1 MNTEQLD
8 SDCDG
13 TKVEGFLCIDLRVC
27 KCINVFDAAEFVYT
41 YATGQGCPNISK
53 FTACFETVIHSLILF
68 EVVSQ
73 CKD

>member
-8 SDCDG
+8 SDCDA

-27 KCINVFDAAEFVYT
+27 KYINVFDAAEFIYK

-53 FTACFETVIHSLILF
+53 FTACFETVIHSLILLKTYA
-68 EVVSQ
+68 EAK
-73 CKD
+73 C